1 MSTVTDG
8 AAKSG
13 AQPVKVPGCFVR
25 IEANYTSLRAAE
37 QRVADFIL
45 KHAEEL
51 IYLTVTEL
59 GERTQTSE
67 STVVRLCQKI
77 GYKGY
82 QEFKIVLARD
92 LVEPT
97 NAIYERIDS
106 KDDLA
111 AIKKKIFQANAQAL
125 QDTLEV
131 LADDE
136 LQRAIDAIRKAARV
150 EIYGVGGSGP
160 IAIDAYHK
168 CLKLGVPAIAL
179 SDSDMMAMSSSL
191 LEPGMVALGISHT
204 GASRDVCEA
213 LENARSAGATT
224 ICITHRATSPIT
236 RVSDVKLFTAAK
248 ETAFRSDAMSSRIA
262 QLSIIDAIYVGV
274 ALSDYDRSTAKI
286 ARTREATAKK
296 RY

>member
-1 MSTVTDG
+1 MIDAEVRP
-8 AAKSG
+8 AAP

-25 IEANYTSLRAAE
+25 IQGTYGSLRTAE

-45 KHAEEL
+45 KHPEEL

-59 GERTQTSE
+59 AERTETSE

-97 NAIYERIDS
+97 NAIYDQIEPS
-106 KDDLA
+106 DDLTSL
-111 AIKKKIFQANAQAL
+111 KHKVFQANGQAL

-131 LADDE
+131 LSEQDLA
-136 LQRAIDAIRKAARV
+136 RAIDAIAAARRV
-150 EIYGVGGSGP
+150 EIYGVGGSAP
-160 IAIDAYHK
+160 IALDAYHK
-168 CLKLGVPAIAL
+168 CLKLGIPAIAI

-191 LEPGMVALGISHT
+191 LQGGTVALGISHT

-213 LENARSAGATT
+213 LHNARGAGATT
-224 ICITHRATSPIT
+224 ICITHRSTSPIT
-236 RVSDVKLFTAAK
+236 KVSDIKLFTAAK

-262 QLSIIDAIYVGV
+262 QLSIVDTIYVGV
-274 ALSDYDRSTAKI
+274 ALKDYERATRTV
-286 ARTREATAKK
+286 ARTRQATASK